1 MFLRSVAVECS
12 ICDCLATARG
22 YHCIHL
28 TSIPFPTRDLPGSH
42 SPARITHPGR
52 EGSDLNPTKLAPPD
66 GHTSQGDQSYSGC
79 GPWQTGTQS
88 RFAHARTP
96 RLQGTREKCHTVY
109 RRLSRLHNHSTLT
122 LRFSAHIANLHNIA
136 EQGDA
141 DSTLRADLDSIH
153 CNRVSHVVLPLHQS
167 HIR

>member
-1 MFLRSVAVECS
+1 MFSRSVAVECS

-22 YHCIHL
+22 YHFIHL
-28 TSIPFPTRDLPGSH
+28 TSIPFPTGHLPGSH
-42 SPARITHPGR
+42 TARITHIGR

-66 GHTSQGDQSYSGC
+66 GRTSQGDQSYSGC
-79 GPWQTGTQS
+79 GPWQTGPQS

-96 RLQGTREKCHTVY
+96 RLQGKRGNFHTEY
-109 RRLSRLHNHSTLT
+109 RRLSRLHNSSNLP
-122 LRFSAHIANLHNIA
+122 LRFSTDIANVHNIA

-141 DSTLRADLDSIH
+141 DSALPADLDSVH